1 MVRCNWAS
9 TRAGAGHRGHIT
21 SAVMTVTGF
30 PTPSL
35 LSLEYITKASL
46 VTDIIMAS
54 KFAAQKKKVN
64 QPGMS
69 LKLLRYEQNLLEL
82 AEITFADTSLF

>member
-1 MVRCNWAS
+1 MVRCDWAS

-21 SAVMTVTGF
+21 SAMMTATGF
-30 PTPSL
+30 LTPSL

-54 KFAAQKKKVN
+54 KFAAQKKKSEPTWNVFET
-64 QPGMS
+64 
-69 LKLLRYEQNLLEL
+69 L
-82 AEITFADTSLF
+82 TV

>member
-1 MVRCNWAS
+1 MVRCDWAS

-21 SAVMTVTGF
+21 SAVMTATGF

-35 LSLEYITKASL
+35 LSLNTLQKPALLLILSWHQNL
-46 VTDIIMAS
+46 
-54 KFAAQKKKVN
+54 QHKKKVN
-64 QPGMS
+64 QLGMS
-69 LKLLRYEQNLLEL
+69 LKLSQYEQNLLEL